1 MDKAK
6 ARGQLE
12 FFRNLHSD
20 RPVSERLQKV
30 PIDYWDIFRLFGIKS
45 TGPYPCRMFGKQL
58 VLKIIDELLEK
69 DQIEMAMEV
78 KLV

>member
-1 MDKAK
+1 MNK
-6 ARGQLE
+6 ARARAQLE

-20 RPVSERLQKV
+20 RPVSKRLQKV
-30 PIDYWDIFRLFGIKS
+30 PIDYWDIFTLFGLKA
-45 TGPYPCRMFGKQL
+45 TDPYPCRMFGKQL